1 MTVSY
6 IFKYRETPLW
16 DEFLDDESSILGFP
30 EWLHQ
35 VKAPDALSVFRDAR
49 QQEEGNCEIIFMN
62 EKDLTFFLLTL

>member
-16 DEFLDDESSILGFP
+16 DEYLDDEDSILGFP

-49 QQEEGNCEIIFMN
+49 HEEGNCEIIFVN